1 MTFTTQLFQ
10 SDNLVPE
17 AYDPEK
23 DAASE
28 AVFSYDPNYATVID
42 WEGVPPTSSKWT
54 CDILFRS
61 KIARAEVRFI
71 PFCPS
76 A

>member
-10 SDNLVPE
+10 SDNLVLE

-28 AVFSYDPNYATVID
+28 AVFSYDPNYAAVID
-42 WEGVPPTSSKWT
+42 
-54 CDILFRS
+54 R
-61 KIARAEVRFI
+61 
-71 PFCPS
+71 
-76 A
+76 